1 MTENNSWEIL
11 KNGVTLFKDKKY
23 KEARNLFASSA
34 GDFNTDN
41 QPMALASLCLMAWS
55 FLHQGS
61 LDEGKNLFEQ
71 LERLGKG
78 LPNATTWEALAWQGY
93 GAIFYLTGKTL
104 EAQNAYRHSINLC
117 INTPRDDLKLSL
129 QRVLVPIDMS
139 LGDYEES
146 QVILKEIVQKFA
158 LKSNTVKVGEALH
171 YLILLS
177 CDLHDQSQATN
188 YLDQLRIMS
197 ETSREK
203 ILHYYVSLSSG
214 YYGLIWE
221 DIDNSRKQYQ
231 YASSILSSIKEADK
245 RITYQT
251 IMHLIL
257 TDLMKFNTKLKY
269 NELNTALDRLQV
281 IIDDYDYTV
290 FPFWK
295 MANMIKE
302 RILFLKNETEEAKNC
317 LRELSRRGLTHQEK
331 TISDWVEGRMKI
343 ITDMEGSIRNILTG
357 DEKEEFLRS
366 NVSEL
371 IGYIKLI
378 PEILAIPAIGWL
390 EEFV

>member
-1 MTENNSWEIL
+1 MSEDNSWEIL
-11 KNGVTLFKDKKY
+11 KKGVTLFKDKKY
-23 KEARNLFASSA
+23 NESRNLFASSA

-41 QPMALASLCLMAWS
+41 QPMALASLCLMAWT

-78 LPNATTWEALAWQGY
+78 LSNAATWEALAWQGY

-104 EAQNAYRHSINLC
+104 EAQHAYRHSINLC

-129 QRVLVPIDMS
+129 QRVVVPIDIS
-139 LGDYEES
+139 LGDYEEA
-146 QVILKEIVQKFA
+146 QLILKEIVQKYA
-158 LKSNTVKVGEALH
+158 LKSDSVKVGEALH

-177 CDLHDQSQATN
+177 CDLQDQAQATN
-188 YLDQLRIMS
+188 YLDQLRVMS
-197 ETSREK
+197 ETSKEK
-203 ILHYYVSLSSG
+203 ILHYYVSVSTG
-214 YYGLIWE
+214 YYGLVWN

-231 YASSILSSIKEADK
+231 YASSILSSIKDADK

-251 IMHLIL
+251 IMHLTL
-257 TDLMKFNTKLKY
+257 TDLMKFNSKHKY
-269 NELNTALDRLQV
+269 NDLNTALERLQV
-281 IIDDYDYTV
+281 IIDDDDYTT

-302 RILFLKNETEEAKNC
+302 RILLLKNEIEEAKNC
-317 LRELSRRGLTHQEK
+317 LRNLSRRGLTHQEK
-331 TISDWVEGRMKI
+331 TISDWVEGRMNI
-343 ITDMEGSIRNILTG
+343 INDLEENIRNILTG
-357 DEKEEFLRS
+357 NEREEFLRT
-366 NVSEL
+366 NVSEM
-371 IGYIKLI
+371 IGYIKFI